1 MEVFI
6 ELLSNGDW
14 RAWAALVVGVLL
26 LLLVC
31 YKCILNLGKLLFFLS
46 LIGLV
51 VYGLTLVFPDQA
63 AQIYEKI
70 RALLP
75 SAEVLEDHLMP
86 YDF

>member
-31 YKCILNLGKLLFFLS
+31 YKCILNLVFDWPS
-46 LIGLV
+46 GLRIDF
-51 VYGLTLVFPDQA
+51 GFPGSSGA
-63 AQIYEKI
+63 N
-70 RALLP
+70 L
-75 SAEVLEDHLMP
+75 
-86 YDF
+86 